1 MAYNMRILGID
12 YGEKRVGLAISSPV
26 GFIAQGLPTIERID
40 GTDYLEEIAGVVE
53 EKEVDEIVVGLP
65 KNMNG
70 SIGVKAEEVLV
81 LVEVLKSKFNL
92 PVHTFDERLTTV
104 RAHRAMTGAKMS
116 KKGKKKRVDMIAAQF
131 ILQAYLDQVSRSAE
145 EDWDDE

>member
-1 MAYNMRILGID
+1 MRILGID
-12 YGEKRVGLAISSPV
+12 YGEKRVGLAISSPI

-40 GTDYLEEIAGVVE
+40 GTDYLEDLADVIN
-53 EKEVDEIVVGLP
+53 EKEVEEIVIGLP

-70 SIGVKAEEVLV
+70 SIGEKAEVVLV
-81 LVEVLKSKFNL
+81 LVETLKSKFNL

-104 RAHRAMTGAKMS
+104 RANRAMAGAKMS

-131 ILQAYLDQVSRSAE
+131 ILQAYLDQISRSAE
-145 EDWDDE
+145 QDWEDE

>member
-1 MAYNMRILGID
+1 MRILGID

-26 GFIAQGLPTIERID
+26 VSIAQGLPTIERVD
-40 GTDYLEEIAGVVE
+40 GRDYLEELADIIKG
-53 EKEVDEIVVGLP
+53 KEVDEIVVGLP

-70 SIGVKAEEVLV
+70 TIGEKAEEVLQF
-81 LVEVLKSKFNL
+81 VETLKSKFNL
-92 PVHTFDERLTTV
+92 PVHTVDERLTTV

-131 ILQAYLDQVSRSAE
+131 ILQAYLDQNSRSAE
-145 EDWDDE
+145 QDWEVE

>member
-1 MAYNMRILGID
+1 MRILGID

-26 GFIAQGLPTIERID
+26 VSIAQGLPTIERVD
-40 GTDYLEEIAGVVE
+40 GRDYLEELADIIK

-70 SIGVKAEEVLV
+70 TIGEKAEEVLQF
-81 LVEVLKSKFNL
+81 VETLKSKFNL
-92 PVHTFDERLTTV
+92 PVHTVDERLTTV
-104 RAHRAMTGAKMS
+104 RAHRAMTGTKMS

-131 ILQAYLDQVSRSAE
+131 ILQAHLDQNSRSAE
-145 EDWDDE
+145 EDWEVE

>member
-1 MAYNMRILGID
+1 MRILGID

-26 GFIAQGLPTIERID
+26 GFIAQGLPTIERIE
-40 GTDYLEEIAGVVE
+40 GTDYLEELADVIK

-70 SIGVKAEEVLV
+70 SIGEKAEEVFV
-81 LVEVLKSKFNL
+81 LVETLKSKFNL
-92 PVHTFDERLTTV
+92 PVHTVDERLTTV

-131 ILQAYLDQVSRSAE
+131 ILQAYLDQISRSAE

>member
-1 MAYNMRILGID
+1 MRILGID

-40 GTDYLEEIAGVVE
+40 GTDYLEELAGVIK
-53 EKEVDEIVVGLP
+53 EKDVAEIVVGLP
-65 KNMNG
+65 KNMDG
-70 SIGVKAEEVLV
+70 SIGGKAEEVLV
-81 LVEVLKSKFNL
+81 LVETLKSRFNL

-131 ILQAYLDQVSRSAE
+131 ILQAYLDQTNRGE
-145 EDWDDE
+145 DDDWDDE

>member
-1 MAYNMRILGID
+1 MRILGID
-12 YGEKRVGLAISSPV
+12 YGGKRVGLAISSPV

-40 GTDYLEEIAGVVE
+40 GKDYLEDLADVIK

-70 SIGVKAEEVLV
+70 SIGEKAEEVLE
-81 LVEVLKSKFNL
+81 LVEKLKSKFNL

-104 RAHRAMTGAKMS
+104 RAHKAMTGAKMS

-131 ILQAYLDQVSRSAE
+131 ILQAYLDQKSRSAE

>member
-1 MAYNMRILGID
+1 MRILGID

-40 GTDYLEEIAGVVE
+40 GTDYLEDLADVIN

-70 SIGVKAEEVLV
+70 SIGEKAEVVLV
-81 LVEVLKSKFNL
+81 LVETLKSKFNL

-104 RAHRAMTGAKMS
+104 RAHKAMTGAKMS

-131 ILQAYLDQVSRSAE
+131 ILQAYLDQISRSAE
-145 EDWDDE
+145 EDWEDE

>member
-1 MAYNMRILGID
+1 MRILGID
-12 YGEKRVGLAISSPV
+12 YGAKRVGLAISSPV

-40 GTDYLEEIAGVVE
+40 GMDYLEEIADVIN
-53 EKEVDEIVVGLP
+53 EKEVNEIVIGLP

-70 SIGVKAEEVLV
+70 SIGEKAEVVLV
-81 LVEVLKSKFNL
+81 LVETLKSKFNL

-104 RAHRAMTGAKMS
+104 RANRAMAGAKMS

-131 ILQAYLDQVSRSAE
+131 ILQAYLDQISRSAE
-145 EDWDDE
+145 QDWEDE

>member
-1 MAYNMRILGID
+1 MRILGID
-12 YGEKRVGLAISSPV
+12 YGAKRVGLAISSPI

-40 GTDYLEEIAGVVE
+40 GMDYLEDLADVIE

-70 SIGVKAEEVLV
+70 SIGEKAEEVLE
-81 LVEVLKSKFNL
+81 LAETLKSKFNL

-104 RAHRAMTGAKMS
+104 RAHKTMTEAKIS
-116 KKGKKKRVDMIAAQF
+116 KKGKKKRVDMVAAQF
-131 ILQAYLDQVSRSAE
+131 ILQAYLDQISRSTE
-145 EDWDDE
+145 QDWNNE

>member
-1 MAYNMRILGID
+1 MRILGID

-40 GTDYLEEIAGVVE
+40 GTDYLEDLADVIN
-53 EKEVDEIVVGLP
+53 EKEVDEIVIGLP

-70 SIGVKAEEVLV
+70 SIGEKAEVVLV
-81 LVEVLKSKFNL
+81 LVETLKSKFNL

-104 RAHRAMTGAKMS
+104 RANRAMAGAKMS

-131 ILQAYLDQVSRSAE
+131 ILQAYLDQISRSAE
-145 EDWDDE
+145 EDWEDE

>member
-1 MAYNMRILGID
+1 MRILGID

-26 GFIAQGLPTIERID
+26 GFIAQGLPTIERMD
-40 GTDYLEEIAGVVE
+40 GKDYLEELADVIKENEVE
-53 EKEVDEIVVGLP
+53 EIVVGLP

-70 SIGVKAEEVLV
+70 SIGEKAEEVLV
-81 LVEVLKSKFNL
+81 LVETLKSKFNL

-104 RAHRAMTGAKMS
+104 RAHRAMTGVKMS

-131 ILQAYLDQVSRSAE
+131 ILQAYLDQNSRSAE
-145 EDWDDE
+145 QDWEDEIE

>member
-1 MAYNMRILGID
+1 MRILGID

-40 GTDYLEEIAGVVE
+40 GTDYLEDLADVIN
-53 EKEVDEIVVGLP
+53 EKEVEEIVVGLP

-70 SIGVKAEEVLV
+70 SIGEKAEVVLV
-81 LVEVLKSKFNL
+81 LVETLKSKFNL

-104 RAHRAMTGAKMS
+104 RAHKAMTGAKMS

-131 ILQAYLDQVSRSAE
+131 ILQAYLDKISRSAE
-145 EDWDDE
+145 EDWEDE

>member
-1 MAYNMRILGID
+1 MRILGID

-26 GFIAQGLPTIERID
+26 GFIAQGLPTIERIE
-40 GTDYLEEIAGVVE
+40 GTDYLEELADVIK

-70 SIGVKAEEVLV
+70 SIGEKAEEVLE
-81 LVEVLKSKFNL
+81 LVEKLISKFNL
-92 PVHTFDERLTTV
+92 PVNTFDERLTTV

-131 ILQAYLDQVSRSAE
+131 ILQAYLDQISRSAE

>member
-1 MAYNMRILGID
+1 MRILGID

-40 GTDYLEEIAGVVE
+40 GTDYLEDLADVIN

-70 SIGVKAEEVLV
+70 SIGEKAEVVLV
-81 LVEVLKSKFNL
+81 LVETLKSKFNL

-104 RAHRAMTGAKMS
+104 RANRAMTGAKMS

-131 ILQAYLDQVSRSAE
+131 ILQAYLDQISRSAE
-145 EDWDDE
+145 EDWEDE

>member
-1 MAYNMRILGID
+1 MRILGID
-12 YGEKRVGLAISSPV
+12 YGEKRVGLAISSPI

-40 GTDYLEEIAGVVE
+40 GTDYLEDLADVIN
-53 EKEVDEIVVGLP
+53 EKEVEEIVVGLP

-70 SIGVKAEEVLV
+70 SIGEKAEVVLV
-81 LVEVLKSKFNL
+81 LVETLKSKFNL

-104 RAHRAMTGAKMS
+104 RAHKAMTGAKMS

-131 ILQAYLDQVSRSAE
+131 ILQAYLDQKSRSAE
-145 EDWDDE
+145 QDWDDE

>member
-1 MAYNMRILGID
+1 MRILGID

-40 GTDYLEEIAGVVE
+40 GTDYLEELADVIK

-70 SIGVKAEEVLV
+70 SIGEKAEEVFV
-81 LVEVLKSKFNL
+81 LVETLKSKFNL

-104 RAHRAMTGAKMS
+104 RAHRAMTGARMS

-131 ILQAYLDQVSRSAE
+131 ILQAYLDKKKFEVP
-145 EDWDDE
+145 ED

>member
-1 MAYNMRILGID
+1 MADNMRILGID

-26 GFIAQGLPTIERID
+26 GFIAQGLPTIERMD
-40 GTDYLEEIAGVVE
+40 GKDYLEELADVI
-53 EKEVDEIVVGLP
+53 KENEVNEIVVGLP

-70 SIGVKAEEVLV
+70 SIGEKAEVVLT
-81 LVEVLKSKFNL
+81 LVETLKSKFNL

-104 RAHRAMTGAKMS
+104 RAHKAMTGAKMS

-131 ILQAYLDQVSRSAE
+131 ILQADLDQNSRSAE
-145 EDWDDE
+145 EDWEY

>member
-1 MAYNMRILGID
+1 MRILGID

-40 GTDYLEEIAGVVE
+40 GTDYLEDLADVIN
-53 EKEVDEIVVGLP
+53 EKEVEEIVVGLP

-70 SIGVKAEEVLV
+70 SIGEKAEVVLV
-81 LVEVLKSKFNL
+81 LVETLKSKFNL

-104 RAHRAMTGAKMS
+104 RAHKAMTGAKMS

-131 ILQAYLDQVSRSAE
+131 ILQAYLDQKSRSAE
-145 EDWDDE
+145 QDWEDV

>member
-1 MAYNMRILGID
+1 MANNMRILGID

-40 GTDYLEEIAGVVE
+40 GVDYLEELADIIN

-70 SIGVKAEEVLV
+70 SIGERADVVLV
-81 LVEVLKSKFNL
+81 LVETLKSKFNL

-104 RAHRAMTGAKMS
+104 RAQRAMTEAKMS
-116 KKGKKKRVDMIAAQF
+116 KKGKKIRVDMIAAQF
-131 ILQAYLDQVSRSAE
+131 ILQAYLDQISRSSE
-145 EDWDDE
+145 ED